1 MSTEITTPKT
11 TSGTIAKWLDNEAV
25 NKQIVGALAGYMDA
39 DTFKAQCA
47 LAARDPNLANCDP
60 GSLFAAFL
68 LCAQA
73 GLLPGKHHGHVWL
86 IPRKSAVDVMPG
98 ANGYLYLFRRQPG
111 VQDVRIML
119 VHEQDQFE
127 YDPDTD
133 TVTHKFDPFSESRVF
148 SYPTKTNPKGGL
160 RGGYVRVDFKDGR
173 TVYHFVPVA
182 KVLRNMECA
191 QAQNVWQRWFGEM
204 ARKTII
210 RDAWARRIVPIDPEL
225 AERLG
230 TAEDT
235 DRSILGEDPSRII
248 ETTVVTVPMVEAPAS
263 GVSRLK
269 ARIGGRTETAPET
282 TQVVET
288 TNASPE
294 QVNAAPEGNVCGACG
309 SAGWDLDMQVSHGCP
324 DCQGGN

>member
-1 MSTEITTPKT
+1 MSNEITAPKT
-11 TSGTIAKWLDNEAV
+11 ASGTIAKWLDNEQV

-47 LAARDPNLANCDP
+47 LAARDPNLAGCDS

-86 IPRKSAVDVMPG
+86 IPRKGTVDVMPG
-98 ANGYLYLFRRQPG
+98 ANGYLYLFRRQPD
-111 VQDVRIML
+111 VQDVKVML
-119 VHEQDQFE
+119 VHEQDEFE
-127 YDPDTD
+127 YHPDSD
-133 TVTHKFDPFSESRVF
+133 SVTHRFDPFSEARVF
-148 SYPTKTNPKGGL
+148 HYPTKDNPKGGL

-182 KVLRNMECA
+182 KVLRNMACA
-191 QAQNVWQRWFGEM
+191 QSTNIWQRWFEEM
-204 ARKTII
+204 VRKTII

-235 DRSILGEDPSRII
+235 DRHVLGEDPSRVI
-248 ETTVVTVPMVEAPAS
+248 ETTVLHLPNVEAPVS
-263 GVSRLK
+263 GTAKLK
-269 ARIGGRTETAPET
+269 ARMAAQTETAQET
-282 TQVVET
+282 TEVVT
-288 TNASPE
+288 TTTD
-294 QVNAAPEGNVCGACG
+294 AAKTANVDSRACGVCG
-309 SAGWDLDMQVSHGCP
+309 SAGWDDGMDVRNGCP
-324 DCQGGN
+324 DCFGGKA